1 MHQQPPLSP
10 PVPQSNAAPQRAQA
24 RRRRGKADW
33 LGAGIIAALSGD
45 IARKIN
51 HADMTG
57 LRQPMPAVPSSM
69 PRGMAVAEIDD
80 YDNGCIS
87 R

>member
-1 MHQQPPLSP
+1 MHQHAPLTP
-10 PVPQSNAAPQRAQA
+10 PVPQSNAVPQRAQA
-24 RRRRGKADW
+24 RRRRGKTDW
-33 LGAGIIAALSGD
+33 LGAGIIAALSGG

-57 LRQPMPAVPSSM
+57 LGQPMLAVPYRPGAWLW
-69 PRGMAVAEIDD
+69 PRSAIMIVQ
-80 YDNGCIS
+80 CF